1 MQLRFRSCLIAAIAL
16 FGGASAGFS
25 LQAADPAFVGILALT
40 TEKAVAG
47 ELGLSDEVQQQLL
60 KIVDERETEA
70 VDLALEIKGL
80 ELSEQAAKLAPFV
93 AESEKRGLAL
103 LTDAQKEK
111 LDQIRIKRGGIAA
124 LANEQLAGKVGL
136 DAEQR
141 TKIAEIAQKMT
152 LEMGKLDE
160 RRRQTAKA
168 IYERQ
173 MMNVLTETQRG
184 AWEKLSGTTTA
195 NVASAKPGPGD
206 SRPGSDRSPMTS
218 APGPGGTA
226 PPKPATVTPAAGPRP
241 KAEAMEEPEE
251 NPIPVEERVVQF
263 SFKYAPW
270 KDVLEWFATQAD
282 LSLVMNDP
290 PQGTFNYTDRNKYK
304 VPKALDLLNG
314 ILQIKGYTLVRR
326 ERMLVLVN
334 LEDGFPPGLVEQ
346 VLPTELDKRGEH
358 EVVSCL
364 FTLSKITPEEAEI
377 EVRKLIGP
385 LGSIVVLPKSRQI
398 QVTEGAGKLR
408 TIRAVIAAIEEPQ
421 SGKDDTIVEVKLN
434 HRAPSEVLPL
444 ARPLLGI
451 ADNVNATPD
460 GSLKFAIDELGSRLL
475 VTGKPERIEQL
486 QKVIKLLDVNEAS
499 GELSSGGPVEQP
511 QLEIYPIV
519 GADPQSVLNVIATL
533 LVGQPNVRLAIDPKT
548 NNLYAH
554 GPPSVQATIR
564 ATLDQMQKDKRQF
577 EVIKLRRADPQQ
589 VALTLNKLMGG
600 TEEGP
605 AANGPKIEAD
615 AINMQLHV
623 RGTLNQI
630 EQIRSFLEKMGEDG
644 SGLAAVAAEE
654 RGNIRTIPLTG
665 RAARTA
671 LDTLDQIWSTTHRNQ
686 IRVVTPSNLH
696 QFTKPQAE
704 GMQESGRGLRGSGD
718 LAPESRPRPEA
729 PPPPKKAPVPEGEKV
744 RTDDRTTSKLP
755 AGRFFF
761 VSQPGEEPAEEKKSA
776 DAAEKKEGEEPPAGK
791 KPSVPGADIVVTL
804 GPNGILIA
812 SEDTE
817 ALDEFE
823 QLLRAIA
830 ETAVAKGREFNI
842 FYLKYAKADAAAEIL
857 QEALGAKVVE
867 SSGGGGGGGLL
878 GDMAANMLGGGDG
891 GLIGGLLGLGGG
903 GGGSPSSA
911 SSSSG
916 AISILPDLRLNALI
930 VQGSARDLD
939 SIEHLLQVIDQ
950 PASPEKIETVRPPRM
965 IPVVNTKAEEV
976 AVMVREVYSNRI
988 QAAPNQQR
996 QPSPQELIQALRGGG
1011 RGGRGGGAAEKKN
1024 EEQKISVA
1032 VDTRSNSLIVSAPD
1046 HLFEE
1051 IRELVAVLDRAV
1063 EDTDQAVRVVTLS
1076 RASPDLV
1083 QRSITSVFGDTVTT
1097 SRTASGTPPTT
1108 NNRSNNQSNQG
1119 RSSDRQRSGRSQSQ
1133 QGGGGGV
1140 DIQQMLNAAQGGRG
1154 RGGFGGGNFGG
1165 GNFGGGGRGGNRG
1178 GR

>member
-1 MQLRFRSCLIAAIAL
+1 
-16 FGGASAGFS
+16 
-25 LQAADPAFVGILALT
+25 
-40 TEKAVAG
+40 
-47 ELGLSDEVQQQLL
+47 
-60 KIVDERETEA
+60 
-70 VDLALEIKGL
+70 
-80 ELSEQAAKLAPFV
+80 
-93 AESEKRGLAL
+93 
-103 LTDAQKEK
+103 
-111 LDQIRIKRGGIAA
+111 
-124 LANEQLAGKVGL
+124 
-136 DAEQR
+136 
-141 TKIAEIAQKMT
+141 
-152 LEMGKLDE
+152 
-160 RRRQTAKA
+160 
-168 IYERQ
+168 
-173 MMNVLTETQRG
+173 
-184 AWEKLSGTTTA
+184 
-195 NVASAKPGPGD
+195 
-206 SRPGSDRSPMTS
+206 
-218 APGPGGTA
+218 
-226 PPKPATVTPAAGPRP
+226 
-241 KAEAMEEPEE
+241 
-251 NPIPVEERVVQF
+251 
-263 SFKYAPW
+263 
-270 KDVLEWFATQAD
+270 
-282 LSLVMNDP
+282 
-290 PQGTFNYTDRNKYK
+290 
-304 VPKALDLLNG
+304 
-314 ILQIKGYTLVRR
+314 
-326 ERMLVLVN
+326 
-334 LEDGFPPGLVEQ
+334 
-346 VLPTELDKRGEH
+346 
-358 EVVSCL
+358 
-364 FTLSKITPEEAEI
+364 
-377 EVRKLIGP
+377 
-385 LGSIVVLPKSRQI
+385 
-398 QVTEGAGKLR
+398 
-408 TIRAVIAAIEEPQ
+408 
-421 SGKDDTIVEVKLN
+421 VKLN

-486 QKVIKLLDVNEAS
+486 EKIIKLLDVNEAS
-499 GELSSGGPVEQP
+499 GDLVGGGPVEQP

-600 TEEGP
+600 TDEGP

-623 RGTLNQI
+623 RGTMNQI

-644 SGLAAVAAEE
+644 TGLAAVTSEE

-696 QFTKPQAE
+696 QFTKPPAD
-704 GMQESGRGLRGSGD
+704 GLREPGRSQRGEGD
-718 LAPESRPRPEA
+718 LPQDSRPRLEA
-729 PPPPKKAPVPEGEKV
+729 PPPPKKAPEGEKI
-744 RTDDRTTSKLP
+744 RTEDRTTSRVQ

-761 VSQPGEEPAEEKKSA
+761 VSQPEGEATDDKKPGG
-776 DAAEKKEGEEPPAGK
+776 AAGEKKEGEEEPAGK

-830 ETAVAKGREFNI
+830 ETAVTKGREFNI

-867 SSGGGGGGGLL
+867 SGGGGGGGGLL

-903 GGGSPSSA
+903 GGGGSPSSS

-965 IPVVNTKAEEV
+965 IPVVNTKAEDV

-1032 VDTRSNSLIVSAPD
+1032 VDSRSNSLIVSAPD

-1097 SRTASGTPPTT
+1097 SRTAGTTPT
-1108 NNRSNNQSNQG
+1108 SNNNNSRSSSQSNQG
-1119 RSSDRQRSGRSQSQ
+1119 RSDRQRSGRSN
-1133 QGGGGGV
+1133 GGV
-1140 DIQQMLNAAQGGRG
+1140 DFQQMLNAAQGGRG

-1165 GNFGGGGRGGNRG
+1165 RGGGGRGGR
-1178 GR
+1178 